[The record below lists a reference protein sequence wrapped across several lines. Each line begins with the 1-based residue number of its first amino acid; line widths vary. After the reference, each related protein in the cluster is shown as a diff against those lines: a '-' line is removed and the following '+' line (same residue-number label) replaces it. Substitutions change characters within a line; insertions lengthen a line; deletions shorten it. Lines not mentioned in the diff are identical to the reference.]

1 MSFECQPPLMAA
13 IDNGR
18 NVNSWKTWIQR
29 NVNPNVQALVLILPG
44 QKNKAPLYKDLKK
57 LLTEDYPCA
66 V

>member
-57 LLTEDYPCA
+57 LLTEEKPCA